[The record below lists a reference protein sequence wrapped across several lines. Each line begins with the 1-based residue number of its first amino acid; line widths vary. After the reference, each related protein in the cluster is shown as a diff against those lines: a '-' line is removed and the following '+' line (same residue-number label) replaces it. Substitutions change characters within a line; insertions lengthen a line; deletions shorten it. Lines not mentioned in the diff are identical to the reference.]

1 MPITRT
7 TLLAKTTQTAATAN
21 AGVDVSGITGD
32 FTIKI
37 RVDALSPNAG
47 SAKIQIEE
55 STNSFTNAYTVFKQD
70 FLGGLPPEGVTVSYR
85 KYQSETTSLAGT
97 ASAKFRVNL
106 IELNG
111 TSPSITY
118 EAWIEG

>member
-1 MPITRT
+1 MPITRN

-21 AGVDVSGITGD
+21 AGVSVSGITGD
-32 FTIKI
+32 FTIKL
-37 RVDALSPNAG
+37 RVDSITPGA

-55 STNSFTNAYTVFKQD
+55 TTNGFTTTYTVFKQD
-70 FLGGLPPEGVTVSYR
+70 FVNALPPEGTTVSYR
-85 KYQSETTSLAGT
+85 KYQSETTSLAGQ
-97 ASAKFRVNL
+97 AGAQFRVNL

-118 EAWIEG
+118 EAWLES